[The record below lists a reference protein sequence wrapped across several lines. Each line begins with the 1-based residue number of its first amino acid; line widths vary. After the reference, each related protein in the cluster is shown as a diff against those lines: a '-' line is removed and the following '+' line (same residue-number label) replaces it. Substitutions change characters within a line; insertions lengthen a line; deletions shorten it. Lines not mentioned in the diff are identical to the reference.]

1 MYFPYSI
8 SDSVVIGIGVGVGL
22 VVVIIVIVI
31 IIFICYKRKH
41 KYIRKHSKSSNN
53 AYVSFSKNSYKNSLV
68 CFIEVSVDI
77 PEKQGRHAVCS
88 F

>member
-1 MYFPYSI
+1 MISVLPRSLFVDLKFSIIKGLDLYFPYSI

-53 AYVSFSKNSYKNSLV
+53 AYVSLL
-68 CFIEVSVDI
+68 
-77 PEKQGRHAVCS
+77 
-88 F
+88 